1 MANEAES
8 YLNTRDVF
16 VTIEVT
22 AEVVYVLRNIYSMDR
37 AVIAETLVGF
47 LELVRCRD
55 MDVLRLALE
64 TFGEN
69 NLDFVDC
76 VLYGYYVEKGA
87 QIATFD
93 QKLLKM
99 IDESR

>member
-1 MANEAES
+1 
-8 YLNTRDVF
+8 
-16 VTIEVT
+16 
-22 AEVVYVLRNIYSMDR
+22 MDR

-69 NLDFVDC
+69 NLDFADC

-93 QKLLKM
+93 KKLLKM

>member
-1 MANEAES
+1 
-8 YLNTRDVF
+8 
-16 VTIEVT
+16 
-22 AEVVYVLRNIYSMDR
+22 MDR
-37 AVIAETLVGF
+37 TVIAETLVGF

-69 NLDFVDC
+69 NLDFADC
-76 VLYGYYVEKGA
+76 VLYGYYFEKDA

-93 QKLLKM
+93 KKLLKM

>member
-1 MANEAES
+1 M
-8 YLNTRDVF
+8 
-16 VTIEVT
+16 
-22 AEVVYVLRNIYSMDR
+22 LRNIYSMDR

-76 VLYGYYVEKGA
+76 V
-87 QIATFD
+87 
-93 QKLLKM
+93 
-99 IDESR
+99 